1 MIYSLIVEIYKAFLS
16 YDYHRFLWT
25 FSWGLCDARMF
36 LCTCRNVGSKTM
48 EATVCHVMKKDK
60 LKGKLLGFNLVNKVL
75 TIFTQGKSLH
85 IVPRYF
91 LNAPTEVKIE
101 VDLSFLWDI
110 HVLRRSFIKG
120 ASVTFLSTSVQSGQ
134 PTPCQY
140 RAYSDAQ
147 GVAREFKWGWRC
159 SWLFRRMPED
169 L

>member
-1 MIYSLIVEIYKAFLS
+1 MIINDSFELSLEALRPLWCPDAPVHLLKCWLQKHLS
-16 YDYHRFLWT
+16 DCFAMSWKKTSWKERF
-25 FSWGLCDARMF
+25 
-36 LCTCRNVGSKTM
+36 
-48 EATVCHVMKKDK
+48 
-60 LKGKLLGFNLVNKVL
+60 LGFNLVNKVL

-91 LNAPTEVKIE
+91 LNAPEVKIE
-101 VDLSFLWDI
+101 VDLSVLWDI

-159 SWLFRRMPED
+159 SWLFRMMPED

>member
-1 MIYSLIVEIYKAFLS
+1 MIINDSFDFSLEAFVMPGCSCAPVEMLAPTTWKRLFAMS
-16 YDYHRFLWT
+16 WKKTSWKERFI
-25 FSWGLCDARMF
+25 
-36 LCTCRNVGSKTM
+36 
-48 EATVCHVMKKDK
+48 
-60 LKGKLLGFNLVNKVL
+60 GFNLVNKVL

-91 LNAPTEVKIE
+91 LNALTEVKIE
-101 VDLSFLWDI
+101 VDLSFLSDI
-110 HVLRRSFIKG
+110 HVLRRSFIKR
-120 ASVTFLSTSVQSGQ
+120 ASVTFLSTSVQSGP

-159 SWLFRRMPED
+159 SWLFRTMPED